1 MQNVGPGAQ
10 QCHAISRPAKLDRS
24 RSLCK
29 RWLCCDGVLHMLQ
42 VEQHH
47 GKASAHGHCHS
58 GRVLCPAAA
67 TGKNRAMLEDCWK
80 SRNGWTLMNWHWGF
94 DIRRCSYFNLPLS
107 CSWFV
112 FLMCRDTVLACCSQ
126 CLIHRFKLRA
136 VPDDVSDVHSM
147 EKCDPENWVRKK
159 YVLMVHVIAFFPWPV
174 GTHYSLQKKRYQ
186 KHTKLCWFH
195 LIYIL
200 ISAFSGLSLFL
211 WSLLSQLSWRQQA
224 DGRCIDKEDALT
236 VLVQPSKFVFSMILL
251 WFVTVAV
258 HLWHVSLLKRVSAA
272 AKTQRD
278 ASGKLRGGQ
287 KHQIIPLIWWSLMRM
302 LGSPSW
308 QEALT
313 QWQLAR
319 SFDCKIWI
327 WMVNVENREGLATK
341 Y

>member
-1 MQNVGPGAQ
+1 
-10 QCHAISRPAKLDRS
+10 
-24 RSLCK
+24 
-29 RWLCCDGVLHMLQ
+29 
-42 VEQHH
+42 
-47 GKASAHGHCHS
+47 
-58 GRVLCPAAA
+58 
-67 TGKNRAMLEDCWK
+67 
-80 SRNGWTLMNWHWGF
+80 
-94 DIRRCSYFNLPLS
+94 
-107 CSWFV
+107 
-112 FLMCRDTVLACCSQ
+112 MCRDTVLACCSQ

-136 VPDDVSDVHSM
+136 APDDVSDVHSSL
-147 EKCDPENWVRKK
+147 DENVTLKTEWGKNTCWWFM
-159 YVLMVHVIAFFPWPV
+159 LLPFFHGQF
-174 GTHYSLQKKRYQ
+174 GTQSLQKERYP
-186 KHTKLCWFH
+186 KHTKLCWFR

-236 VLVQPSKFVFSMILL
+236 VLVEASNFVLNMILL

-272 AKTQRD
+272 AKTQRH

-287 KHQIIPLIWWSLMRM
+287 KHQIIPLIWWSLMRI
-302 LGSPSW
+302 GSPSW

-319 SFDCKIWI
+319 SSDCKIWI